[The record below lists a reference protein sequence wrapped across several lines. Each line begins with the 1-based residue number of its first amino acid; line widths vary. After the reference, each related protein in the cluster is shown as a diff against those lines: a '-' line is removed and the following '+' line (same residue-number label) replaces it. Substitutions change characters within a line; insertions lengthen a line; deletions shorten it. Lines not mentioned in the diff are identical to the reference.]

1 MTLLG
6 RMGFMLLLFGV
17 AMGGLHG
24 ELEGQTPTRPEV
36 TSLRFEG
43 NETFP
48 DRMLRNAIITRETS
62 CRSFILAPFCWGG
75 AEFALDR
82 AFLTPRT
89 FRDDFARVQL
99 FYYIRGF
106 REARVD
112 TTLVRT
118 EDHRAEITYRIQ
130 EGRPIRIVEME
141 VTGYDGRDGRS
152 VAELGRG
159 LPIQVGEP
167 LDLNRLDFARDTLT
181 QRMRNRGYAHSDVLR
196 NIDIDR
202 ETYEARVE
210 FDVFSGPLARIGEIT
225 VEGNEEVADAVI
237 RRMLPFREG
246 SIYSQELIFEAQ
258 RNLYNLEIFR
268 HASITQDLEH
278 DPDSLVPL
286 RVQVNEG
293 NTHRVRT
300 GAGWT
305 TAECFTGEARWS
317 SRNFQGGARRLVLRG
332 AVSNVAAPR
341 LEDSICSG
349 AGTDEYGELNWVIST
364 DFTQPFI
371 FSPRNALTASVFAE
385 RQSLQDVFIRRA
397 LGLNLT
403 VTRSIGRSTPLSAYY
418 RPQLASLEAAEVFF
432 CSSFL
437 VCDPQEIDVLVS
449 SNRLA
454 PVGLSFSRDRTNR
467 AFSPTAGY
475 TVAADVEHAS
485 SITGSNFDYER
496 VVGETTR
503 FFALTESLVL
513 GARIR
518 GGWLNAGPFR
528 GLDVEEGQDRPK
540 IAHPQKRFYAG
551 GANSV
556 RGYAQNQL
564 GPRVWSPPLEDL
576 IFPREDGADPVCSPA
591 QVADLSCDAGPLPWD
606 DRFARPGGGSN
617 LLEGSLELRFPVLQ
631 PHLRGGAFLDFGQV
645 WNGSGEA
652 SLSDVALTPGVG
664 LRYSTPIG
672 PVRVDVAYRPRRTE
686 RIPVITSGLRAFD
699 PDRDA
704 PGDRLQAPD
713 GTALDWV
720 PVADLALLDPRYRLE
735 DDPGFS
741 WRRFQLHFSIGQAF

>member
-1 MTLLG
+1 MRAPPGILI
-6 RMGFMLLLFGV
+6 LLLAVLSILPVGV
-17 AMGGLHG
+17 
-24 ELEGQTPTRPEV
+24 EGQTPTRPEV

-48 DRMLRNAIITRETS
+48 DRMLRNAIVTRETS

-89 FRDDFARVQL
+89 FRDDLARVQL
-99 FYYIRGF
+99 FYYVRGF
-106 REARVD
+106 REAQVD
-112 TTLVRT
+112 TTMART
-118 EDHRAEITYRIQ
+118 DDNRVDITYRIV
-130 EGRPIRIVEME
+130 EGRPIRIVGLD
-141 VTGYDGRDGRS
+141 VVGYDGRAGRP
-152 VAELGRG
+152 AADLGQD
-159 LPIQVGEP
+159 LPIRVGEP

-181 QRMRNRGYAHSDVLR
+181 QRMRNRGYAHADVLR

-210 FDVFSGPLARIGEIT
+210 YDVFSGPLTRMGEIT
-225 VEGNEEVADAVI
+225 VEGNVEVAESVI

-246 SIYSQELIFEAQ
+246 TVYSQELIFEAQ
-258 RNLYNLEIFR
+258 RNLYNLDIFR

-278 DPDSLVPL
+278 EPDSLIPL

-317 SRNFQGGARRLVLRG
+317 SRNFQGGARRMVLRG
-332 AVSNVAAPR
+332 AVSNVAALR

-349 AGTDEYGELNWVIST
+349 AGSAEYGELNWVVSA

-371 FSPRNALTASVFAE
+371 FSPRNALSASVFAE
-385 RQSLQDVFIRRA
+385 RQSLQDVFIRQA

-403 VTRSIGRSTPLSAYY
+403 LTRSIGRGTPLSAFY
-418 RPQLASLEAAEVFF
+418 RPQLASLAAAEVFF

-449 SNRLA
+449 SNFLA

-467 AFSPTAGY
+467 AFSPTGGY
-475 TVAADVEHAS
+475 SVAADVEYAS

-496 VVGETTR
+496 VVAETTR
-503 FFALTESLVL
+503 FFEITENLVL

-528 GLDVEEGQDRPK
+528 GLDVEEGETRPR

-576 IFPREDGADPVCSPA
+576 IFPLEEGAEPVCTPA
-591 QVADLSCDAGPLPWD
+591 EVADRSCDAAAVPWD

-617 LLEGSLELRFPVLQ
+617 LVEGSLEFRFPVFQ
-631 PHLRGGAFLDFGQV
+631 PHLRGGAFVDFGQV
-645 WNGSGEA
+645 WNGG
-652 SLSDVALTPGVG
+652 SDATLGDLAVTPGVG

-704 PGDRLQAPD
+704 PGDRLEAPD
-713 GTALDWV
+713 GTTLDWV
-720 PVADLALLDPRYRLE
+720 AVADLALLDPRYRLE